1 MDRNCTGRGVS
12 VGHFPVAPFNR
23 AAHSDDVHPVP
34 LVVVID
40 DEAPVGEVAGY
51 VLSMHGFEVKVAT
64 SGAAGLQLVR
74 ETMPDAVVCDVR
86 MPDFTGEQVV
96 LALRA
101 DDRTSR
107 IPVIFISGQ
116 CDPHILELGD
126 AFHEKP
132 FNCKEL
138 VATVARLIE
147 ERRPL
152 P

>member
-1 MDRNCTGRGVS
+1 MS

-51 VLSMHGFEVKVAT
+51 VLAMHGFEVKVAT
-64 SGAAGLQLVR
+64 SGATGLQLVR
-74 ETMPDAVVCDVR
+74 ETLPDAVVCDVR

-101 DDRTSR
+101 MKAATASSR
-107 IPVIFISGQ
+107 KKCKCVN
-116 CDPHILELGD
+116 
-126 AFHEKP
+126 HEKNETDEREIVSCQVSLC
-132 FNCKEL
+132 FSISSFRLFRSFL
-138 VATVARLIE
+138 V
-147 ERRPL
+147 
-152 P
+152 